1 MTEYPARKIT
11 LNSEKRN
18 HERKSL
24 AFEQIPGKFQVN
36 IEGEL
41 IEFNQVNDVS
51 ISGMGMLLSRSV
63 MAGQAIQVGY
73 TSDDFSTSIDAEV
86 VWAEKL
92 SDGNFRLG
100 IEFSEKRMD
109 DNIMLFMTLR
119 EYIDDFGEPF

>member
-1 MTEYPARKIT
+1 